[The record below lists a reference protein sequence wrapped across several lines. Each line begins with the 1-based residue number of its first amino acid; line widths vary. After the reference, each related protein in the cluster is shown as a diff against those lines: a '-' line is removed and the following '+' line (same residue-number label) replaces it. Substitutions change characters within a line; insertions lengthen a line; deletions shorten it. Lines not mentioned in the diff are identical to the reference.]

1 MLNIKVMMLIKETF
15 GNLGVSELKRKK
27 RKRKNGSLKPFFSCR
42 Q

>member
-27 RKRKNGSLKPFFSCR
+27 EKEKMDH
-42 Q
+42 